1 MALISPIYHV
11 KDGPKKQSKPLKLDQ
26 AEPVSAAE
34 KTFIR
39 RAKTNGWQVL
49 RAGWPDYMLIR
60 KVKGKIEFQAV
71 EVKQGHK
78 GDPLRDSQR
87 LMIASLVLQGIKVSI
102 WSAESHTLRQVH
114 IAEAQELL
122 NRYFQ
127 AIESRKVKEGL
138 RELRE
143 LGMNVR
149 YDI

>member
-1 MALISPIYHV
+1 MALISPIYHA
-11 KDGPKKQSKPLKLDQ
+11 KDGPKPRKKTVIADVQ
-26 AEPVSAAE
+26 EPTSAAE

-39 RAKTNGWQVL
+39 RARTNGWEVL

-78 GDPLRDSQR
+78 SDPLRDSQR
-87 LMIASLVLQGIKVSI
+87 LMIASLVLQGIKVSV
-102 WSAESHTLRQVH
+102 WSAESHTLRMVPLT
-114 IAEAQELL
+114 EAKQTIDD
-122 NRYFQ
+122 YFQ
-127 AIESRKVKEGL
+127 AIESCKVKEGL